1 MKKTHIQYIGPA
13 DIRLLGVEDVGAELE
28 FRHNEPTEVDP
39 KIAKAILEH
48 DGLVGEFE
56 ETSAPVAPDAHDD
69 SIDQGEALPSL

>member
-1 MKKTHIQYIGPA
+1 MKKTFIQYIGNS

-28 FRHNEPTEVDP
+28 FRRNEPTEVDP

-48 DGLVGEFE
+48 DSLLGEFE

-69 SIDQGEALPSL
+69 SSNQGDSLPGL